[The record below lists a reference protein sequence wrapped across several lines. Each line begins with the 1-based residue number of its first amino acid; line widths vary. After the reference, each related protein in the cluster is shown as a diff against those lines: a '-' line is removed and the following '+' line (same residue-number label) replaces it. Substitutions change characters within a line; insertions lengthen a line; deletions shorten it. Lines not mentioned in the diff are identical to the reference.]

1 MENSVK
7 EQFKELYALM
17 SRSTFKDGPYEYG
30 IKVVVGNIIND
41 ELIVGMNVHVHNFPD
56 YVGSDLLVYALG
68 RLVDTNSEVLK
79 NPDVKWMLAKVTM
92 DSLENI
98 QDLSHSIS
106 PEEVTDFLTSF
117 DEFSKMI
124 LGHKDKK
131 IDLNK
136 IKETL
141 QSRITKLTK
150 VLEHLKNTYKI
161 DNEELKK
168 FAPFDITYDVSSNI
182 RVFQNNM
189 VPGLKVLI
197 TFKPSNHR
205 FHVLNYRDQADLKK
219 DFLDTLFSISPIDF
233 YKYDNISVTFK

>member
-1 MENSVK
+1 
-7 EQFKELYALM
+7 
-17 SRSTFKDGPYEYG
+17 
-30 IKVVVGNIIND
+30 
-41 ELIVGMNVHVHNFPD
+41 
-56 YVGSDLLVYALG
+56 
-68 RLVDTNSEVLK
+68 
-79 NPDVKWMLAKVTM
+79 M
-92 DSLENI
+92 DSLQNI
-98 QDLSHSIS
+98 KDLSHSIF
-106 PEEVTDFLTSF
+106 PEEVNDFLTF
-117 DEFSKMI
+117 DEFSKVI

-168 FAPFDITYDVSSNI
+168 FTPFDISYDVSSNI

-189 VPGLKVLI
+189 VPGIKVLI
-197 TFKPSNHR
+197 TFKPSNYE
-205 FHVLNYRDQADLKK
+205 FHLLNYRVQADLKK
-219 DFLDTLFSISPIDF
+219 DFLDTLFNISPIDF